1 MILSSPIVNGIFKHK
16 ICSVDGIL
24 YNNINIVDVKC
35 IVTIVGILED
45 VKQRNIVLII
55 NNSSKQVKYA
65 FLLNKKYYIR
75 STNYTKIYTRVCTH
89 MYLRLLEVIGI

>member
-35 IVTIVGILED
+35 IVTIVGILEGA
-45 VKQRNIVLII
+45 K
-55 NNSSKQVKYA
+55 
-65 FLLNKKYYIR
+65 
-75 STNYTKIYTRVCTH
+75 
-89 MYLRLLEVIGI
+89 